1 MAYAERSPAGPGPK
15 NSSFRFRRLRIVL
28 TLSRG
33 TFASGQNAL
42 VIDNLAM
49 KARIQKVPFPDSGK
63 ASIEIVGMKQSDMEA
78 LTTLAMRPLFH
89 RARNYLN
96 IYAGDD
102 ESGLTEVFAGNITRA
117 YADFN
122 SAPNVAFK
130 AEAQVGF
137 WGRISAA
144 GPTSI
149 HGVQSVASFVK
160 GQVEQVGFVFEN
172 QGVTSSL
179 KNCVFNGSPINQA
192 YQAAHAVGAELIL
205 DDRRAVLMPSGSAV
219 RGNAVLIRPDS
230 GMLSYPVINHNGID
244 VKTIFNPA
252 YRYAGL
258 VQLDTNGLIPKADG
272 SWRII
277 KLSHSL
283 TANDPKSG
291 AWESSMT
298 LFYPHLSGAI
308 GRFI

>member
-63 ASIEIVGMKQSDMEA
+63 ASIEIVGMKQPDMEA

-160 GQVEQVGFVFEN
+160 GQVEQVGFAFEN

-179 KNCVFNGSPINQA
+179 KTCVFNGSPINQA
-192 YQAAHAVGAELIL
+192 
-205 DDRRAVLMPSGSAV
+205 
-219 RGNAVLIRPDS
+219 
-230 GMLSYPVINHNGID
+230 
-244 VKTIFNPA
+244 
-252 YRYAGL
+252 
-258 VQLDTNGLIPKADG
+258 
-272 SWRII
+272 
-277 KLSHSL
+277 
-283 TANDPKSG
+283 
-291 AWESSMT
+291 
-298 LFYPHLSGAI
+298 
-308 GRFI
+308 

>member
-130 AEAQVGF
+130 AEAQV
-137 WGRISAA
+137 
-144 GPTSI
+144 
-149 HGVQSVASFVK
+149 
-160 GQVEQVGFVFEN
+160 EQVGFAFEN
-172 QGVTSSL
+172 LGVTSSL

-230 GMLSYPVINHNGID
+230 GMLSYPVINQNGID

-291 AWESSMT
+291 TWESSMT
-298 LFYPHLSGAI
+298 LFYPHLSGVV